1 VGVVAIAYGRY
12 KPNQRWATKLN
23 PATPPNG
30 ELSPGDDSAMPAS
43 PHTSRPQAGKTMLL
57 SVCAI
62 ALGATLGAL
71 LRWYFAARLNALFPQ
86 LPPGTLAANILGGYL
101 IGIAM
106 AVFLANPG
114 LSREWQLLT
123 VTGFLGGLT
132 TFSTFSAEVVTAL
145 IEGRSIWAISTIA
158 AHVTGSVL
166 MTLCGVGTVRLVRS
180 VF

>member
-1 VGVVAIAYGRY
+1 M
-12 KPNQRWATKLN
+12 
-23 PATPPNG
+23 
-30 ELSPGDDSAMPAS
+30 SAS
-43 PHTSRPQAGKTMLL
+43 PAAARPYAGKTMIL

-62 ALGATLGAL
+62 ALGAALGAL
-71 LRWYFAARLNALFPQ
+71 LRWYFATRLNALFPQ

-106 AVFLANPG
+106 AIFLSYPSLAP
-114 LSREWQLLT
+114 EWRLLT

-145 IEGRSIWAISTIA
+145 LEGRSLWAVSTIA
-158 AHVTGSVL
+158 AHVAGSVV
-166 MTLCGVGTVRLVRS
+166 MTLFGVGTVRIVRS